1 MMQSFILA
9 GTLALAAQ
17 GQPSTQAPPFAP
29 GVRYDE
35 KIPTL
40 EQVVGHEPGAEITAP
55 DEIVAYLQALQE
67 AAPERTRLI
76 EYARSWEGRPLYVLA
91 VGSPE
96 RMQQFETVKERVQ
109 QLANP
114 RRATPGA
121 EAQLIRTLPVLVWL
135 MHGVHG
141 DEISSG
147 DAALLEA
154 YHLLA
159 AQDDPDVDLI
169 RREAIV
175 FIDPMQNPDGRARFL
190 ATTMAGR
197 AREPDPEPLAAE
209 HDQPWPGGRT
219 NHYLFD
225 MNRDW
230 FGQSQPETRGRTRF
244 FLTWFPQVVVDLHEM
259 GGNSTYYF
267 APPANPLNPH
277 ISKEQVTWFET
288 FGKANAA
295 RFDER
300 GFSYFIREQYDSFYP
315 GYGES
320 WPIFHGAVGMTY
332 EQASARGLVLR
343 RTDEALLTYRDGV
356 LHHFTAAITTAATA
370 ARNRAA
376 LLRDFASYRRT
387 AVAEGEGG
395 PVRAYVLAPG
405 GDPSRAR
412 RLARL
417 LVEQGFDVGET
428 LAPVTLGTRELPA
441 GAFVVPAAQ
450 PAARLLRNLLEL
462 EVAQPEDFV
471 EEQDRRRKKRLPDQI
486 YDVTAW
492 SLPAL
497 FDVELIESRRPISV
511 ETRAVEG
518 RADDGPQAHAAP
530 STEGAVP
537 GQPSNGTSGA
547 RALPAARVGYLLPWG
562 SSTAGAVIEA
572 LREGLRVR
580 FTGRP
585 FTLGDR
591 RYPIGAAIVRRAENP
606 DDLPTRL
613 AAIVARH
620 DAEAVPADSA
630 YVEDGASLGSNE
642 VVALKRPR
650 VLLAWDRPTQ
660 SLSAGAARYVL
671 EQRFG
676 QAATAVRVSSLD
688 RVELSR
694 YDVLILPSG
703 DYRTA
708 ITDETLK
715 KVKYWVSAGGT
726 LVTLGDA
733 SRWATRKAV
742 GLLATTPELRDGR
755 PATEPVEDENA
766 GAAKQDEQR
775 KAPSQP
781 INLDEAIEPE
791 REQPFE
797 IPGTLTR
804 VLLDQEH
811 WLSAGTDGEIQAMVS
826 GRRVFTP
833 LKLDKGRNV
842 GLYAKRDQL
851 VVSGLMWPESQ
862 TLLANKAYL
871 MHQPLGEGHVVGF
884 AEEPNFRAFAEATEL
899 LFINAILLGP
909 AY

>member
-1 MMQSFILA
+1 MMQSFIVA
-9 GTLALAAQ
+9 GTLALAVL
-17 GQPSTQAPPFAP
+17 GQTPQAPPPFAP
-29 GVRYDE
+29 GVRYDD

-40 EQVVGHEPGAEITAP
+40 ARIVGHEPGAEVTSP
-55 DEIVAYLQALQE
+55 DQIVMYLRALHE

-96 RMQQFETVKERVQ
+96 RMQQLETLKDRMQ
-109 QLANP
+109 RLADP
-114 RRATPGA
+114 RRATSG
-121 EAQLIRTLPVLVWL
+121 EQAQLIRTLPVAVWL

-159 AQDDPDVDLI
+159 ARGDQDVDLI

-259 GGNSTYYF
+259 GGDSTYYF
-267 APPANPLNPH
+267 APPADPLNPH
-277 ISKEQVTWFET
+277 ISKEQVKWFET

-295 RFDER
+295 QFDER

-343 RTDEALLTYRDGV
+343 RTDETLLTYRDGV

-376 LLRDFASYRRT
+376 LLRDFASYRRS
-387 AVAEGEGG
+387 AMAEGERG
-395 PVRAYVLAPG
+395 PVRAYVLVPG

-412 RLARL
+412 RLGRL
-417 LVEQGFDVGET
+417 LVEQGFEVRET
-428 LAPVTLGTRELPA
+428 LAPTTVGKRELPA
-441 GAFVVPAAQ
+441 GAFVLPASQ
-450 PAARLLRNLLEL
+450 PAGRLLRNLLEL

-471 EEQDRRRKKRLPDQI
+471 KEQDRRRKKRLPDQI

-497 FDVELIESRRPISV
+497 FDVEVLRSEEPISV
-511 ETRAVEG
+511 ESRAVAG
-518 RADDGPQAHAAP
+518 RPDDAP
-530 STEGAVP
+530 
-537 GQPSNGTSGA
+537 GTLV
-547 RALPAARVGYLLPWG
+547 RQRAARVGYLLPWG
-562 SSTAGAVIEA
+562 SSTAGAVVEA
-572 LREGLRVR
+572 LQEGLRVR
-580 FTGRP
+580 FTRRA
-585 FTLGDR
+585 FTLAGR

-606 DDLPTRL
+606 ADLATRL
-613 AAIVARH
+613 AAIAARH
-620 DAEAVPADSA
+620 EAEVIPADSA
-630 YVEDGASLGSNE
+630 YVEEGASLGSNE
-642 VVALKRPR
+642 VVALKPAR

-660 SLSAGAARYVL
+660 PLSAGAARYVL
-671 EQRFG
+671 ERRFG
-676 QAATAVRVSSLD
+676 QAATAVRVSSLGGVD
-688 RVELSR
+688 LSR

-708 ITDETLK
+708 ITEDTLK
-715 KVKYWVSAGGT
+715 KVEHWVSAGGT
-726 LVTLGDA
+726 LVTLGDG
-733 SRWATRKAV
+733 SRWATRKNV

-755 PATEPVEDENA
+755 PATEAGEAAEEAETKKDEP
-766 GAAKQDEQR
+766 QR
-775 KAPSQP
+775 EAPIQP
-781 INLDEAIEPE
+781 INLDKAVQPE

-797 IPGTLTR
+797 IPGALAR
-804 VLLDQEH
+804 VMLDREH

-842 GLYAKRDQL
+842 GLYAQRDRL
-851 VVSGLMWPESQ
+851 VVSGLIWPESQ

-899 LFINAILLGP
+899 LFINAVVLGP